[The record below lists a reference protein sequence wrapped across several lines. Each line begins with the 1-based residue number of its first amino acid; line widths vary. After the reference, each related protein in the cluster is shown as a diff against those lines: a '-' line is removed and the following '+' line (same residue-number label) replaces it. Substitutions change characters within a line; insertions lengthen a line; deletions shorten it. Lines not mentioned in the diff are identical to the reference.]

1 MKWYKFKIEEI
12 IYDTS
17 PTKEFSVFLKVRD
30 SEGVF
35 IAFRGRGKSRL
46 GLDEDVKNINLIK
59 SCKLPVTV
67 KIESEWGLEA
77 DVGCRKSICATFD
90 VTESLSVEIV
100 S

>member
-1 MKWYKFKIEEI
+1 MKSYEFKIEEV

-17 PTKEFSVFLKVRD
+17 PTKQSSVFLKVRD

-35 IAFRGRGKSRL
+35 IAFRGRGMSRL
-46 GLDEDVKNINLIK
+46 GLDKNVKNINLIK

-67 KIESEWGLEA
+67 KIESEWNLEA
-77 DVGCRKSICATFD
+77 DIGCRKNIGATFD
-90 VTESLSVEIV
+90 VPESLSVEIV

>member
-1 MKWYKFKIEEI
+1 MKSYEFKIEEV

-17 PTKEFSVFLKVRD
+17 TKKKFNVFLKVRD

-35 IAFRGRGKSRL
+35 IAFRGRGMTNK
-46 GLDEDVKNINLIK
+46 DVENINLIK

-67 KIESEWGLEA
+67 KIESEWNLEA
-77 DVGCRKSICATFD
+77 DIGCRKNIGATFD
-90 VTESLSVEIV
+90 VPESLSVEIV